1 MGKHTK
7 TIERKYLQ
15 ARMKRIAHA
24 EETAR
29 RGKKDADDR
38 VVDEEEG
45 RKFERA
51 LRERKHRWEQS
62 GQHLERVSVLR
73 PTAAPVFLLLS
84 LSLSLFRAR
93 TRARVCRPR
102 DGSGLEGPRTENS
115 SRAERPRACAARKK
129 EEGRKRM
136 REKEKLFIVG
146 WNMDVGWWTMM
157 IGRMEGMRD

>member
-29 RGKKDADDR
+29 RGKKDVDDR

-84 LSLSLFRAR
+84 LSLSL
-93 TRARVCRPR
+93 
-102 DGSGLEGPRTENS
+102 
-115 SRAERPRACAARKK
+115 
-129 EEGRKRM
+129 
-136 REKEKLFIVG
+136 
-146 WNMDVGWWTMM
+146 
-157 IGRMEGMRD
+157 

>member
-15 ARMKRIAHA
+15 ARTKRIAHA

-29 RGKKDADDR
+29 RGKKDVDDR

-62 GQHLERVSVLR
+62 RQHLERVSVLR
-73 PTAAPVFLLLS
+73 PTAAPVFLLLTLS
-84 LSLSLFRAR
+84 LSLSLEHAHAHACVVRETDPAWKDR
-93 TRARVCRPR
+93 EPKIRRGRNGHVRVL
-102 DGSGLEGPRTENS
+102 LER
-115 SRAERPRACAARKK
+115 RKK
-129 EEGRKRM
+129 EEGGCERRRSFLSLDGIWM
-136 REKEKLFIVG
+136 LDG
-146 WNMDVGWWTMM
+146 
-157 IGRMEGMRD
+157 GR